1 MAQTVRFF
9 FGTREQYN
17 HIVSPNPLA
26 LYFCEDTGELFRGS
40 QCISDGIRIVSTRN
54 DLPELSVAA
63 DGIVYFVHDS
73 GNGYMVSPD
82 RTEWLQTIYAPV
94 HDAYVVPE
102 SEIYN
107 TVTTVGAVRDV
118 EKKIYDRIAE
128 VVADITDIPTS
139 HVEKSNINGNIK
151 VDGVETVVYKHP
163 TKHNITDIEGLQD
176 ALDGKQGSGDFADEN
191 HKHTKD
197 QIIDF
202 EHTHASYDITDLD
215 ATIKTYDYATKTE
228 LNGVNAKF
236 ADYVTSET
244 YDADKADINKAID
257 DEAARADAAEKALAG
272 RLDTLEAI
280 DHDAYVAADSAMKT
294 ELQAEIATAKTEAA
308 NQDVAV
314 LAEAQVYA
322 NQAQSAA
329 EDKAAELDTA
339 LKAEID
345 ADVKVVS
352 DAVALKANV
361 ADVYS
366 KSETY
371 SKEEVDAAVAASG
384 GGVSSWNDL
393 TDKPFG
399 EEGGGLGAIT
409 WDGVGD
415 YVLEDESGPAASFIK
430 VSDVVFN
437 VSDLVG
443 AAMAFSD
450 DEQIDYTG
458 SLAFSEND
466 VMSFFEYMGEDPG
479 EAVPNHGAVAF
490 MNGTSTDST
499 GTTSATKIPVVFSI
513 PEFNTEQAEW
523 GMAAGTYFIRFAPTS
538 EGKII
543 YLQSITFP
551 GGTIKTLDE
560 KFIPDT
566 IARKADVVVE
576 WGKF

>member
-9 FGTREQYN
+9 LGTREQYN
-17 HIVSPNPLA
+17 NIVSPNPLA

-94 HDAYVVPE
+94 HYAYVVPE

-151 VDGVETVVYKHP
+151 IDGVETVVYKHP

-257 DEAARADAAEKALAG
+257 DEAARADAAEKVLAG
-272 RLDTLEAI
+272 RLDILEAI
-280 DHDAYVAADSAMKT
+280 DHEAYVAADAALKT
-294 ELQAEIATAKTEAA
+294 ELQ
-308 NQDVAV
+308 
-314 LAEAQVYA
+314 
-322 NQAQSAA
+322 
-329 EDKAAELDTA
+329 
-339 LKAEID
+339 AEID

-371 SKEEVDAAVAASG
+371 SKEEVDAAVASSG

-399 EEGGGLGAIT
+399 EEGLAPIT
-409 WDGVGD
+409 WDGVVGD
-415 YVLEDESGPAASFIK
+415 RTTAVIGEDESGTALFVK
-430 VSDVVFN
+430 VSDKILSADTYVGSTVATQSGQSITLEPSHVVEMGG
-437 VSDLVG
+437 VLVAG
-443 AAMAFSD
+443 ELMVVTVANDEFSTNLGGLAP
-450 DEQIDYTG
+450 IDI
-458 SLAFSEND
+458 LF
-466 VMSFFEYMGEDPG
+466 
-479 EAVPNHGAVAF
+479 
-490 MNGTSTDST
+490 
-499 GTTSATKIPVVFSI
+499 
-513 PEFNTEQAEW
+513 PE
-523 GMAAGTYFIRFAPTS
+523 AGTYFIYQHVIDTDLGT
-538 EGKII
+538 EYDI
-543 YLQSITFP
+543 YTASVSFT
-551 GGTIKTLDE
+551 GSTIKTLDE